1 MNISIDELKKLHDIY
16 AVTHQVLTQKATFHH
31 EEFEFID
38 TMVKF
43 YKEQIVKLKEEI
55 LEKEK
60 LEAEAQKE
68 ADGKDQ
74 SEN

>member
-1 MNISIDELKKLHDIY
+1 MKPSADELKKLHDIY

-43 YKEQIVKLKEEI
+43 YQEQIKKLREEI
-55 LEKEK
+55 QEMEK
-60 LEAEAQKE
+60 LEEELKKDE
-68 ADGKDQ
+68 NGKDQ